1 MSFIRII
8 IIITNFNYSK
18 TSLYYKSVSHYE
30 LWSNYYEIFMRI
42 LSEKVRH

>member
-18 TSLYYKSVSHYE
+18 TSLY
-30 LWSNYYEIFMRI
+30 
-42 LSEKVRH
+42 